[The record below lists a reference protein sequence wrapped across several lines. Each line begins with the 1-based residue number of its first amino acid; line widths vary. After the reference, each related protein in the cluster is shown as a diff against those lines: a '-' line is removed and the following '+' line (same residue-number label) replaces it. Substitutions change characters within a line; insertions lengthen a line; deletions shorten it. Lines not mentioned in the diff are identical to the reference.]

1 MTTPHN
7 TINDDHSPDSANL
20 SDSDPNSAS
29 EYNDDFCDI
38 LEQRLPHDIPLL
50 LDSLGI
56 RHERV
61 TYLGTGMTHVVF
73 GFDDVSTTS
82 SGLQCAIRVQAW
94 PASHRT
100 RRELTS
106 QAAILEHLG
115 RHLTCAPRFIRMQ
128 YSDDNPLRRAYMI
141 TTRIRGICVNDI
153 CQYLSFAEELQLGKA
168 VADEILA
175 FQKVTF
181 NAIGSLVA
189 EQVEGAKPQLS
200 VARFRQW
207 EGLTPAPE
215 NTSGSIQGW
224 LMSLLDWRIK
234 DEASR
239 EGGDCERLK
248 EMVAEMHRLG
258 YFQGTGSVHSTTLS
272 HPDLHYG
279 NIMADRDAATG
290 RWAITGIID
299 WDEALAM
306 PHVMANRSLEWIW
319 SGPLYADQELAMQW
333 TGDLDFVPAAKMAS
347 LPDGRRELKARLD
360 EYMAGL
366 DSTYM
371 DHAYGRGRWIRRVA
385 KFAIGGWQDNRDD
398 KTSGWILKEWARV
411 RGHSIQGR
419 DR

>member
-1 MTTPHN
+1 
-7 TINDDHSPDSANL
+7 
-20 SDSDPNSAS
+20 
-29 EYNDDFCDI
+29 
-38 LEQRLPHDIPLL
+38 
-50 LDSLGI
+50 
-56 RHERV
+56 
-61 TYLGTGMTHVVF
+61 
-73 GFDDVSTTS
+73 
-82 SGLQCAIRVQAW
+82 
-94 PASHRT
+94 
-100 RRELTS
+100 
-106 QAAILEHLG
+106 
-115 RHLTCAPRFIRMQ
+115 
-128 YSDDNPLRRAYMI
+128 MI

-153 CQYLSFAEELQLGKA
+153 HQYLSREEEVQLGKA

-207 EGLTPAPE
+207 EGLTPTPE
-215 NTSGSIQGW
+215 STSGSIQDW
-224 LMSLLDWRIK
+224 LVSLLVWRIK
-234 DEASR
+234 DETSR
-239 EGGDCERLK
+239 EGGDCEQLK

-258 YFQGTGSVHSTTLS
+258 YFQGMGSVHSTTLS
-272 HPDLHYG
+272 HPNLHYG

-306 PHVMANRSLEWIW
+306 PRVMANRSLEWIW

-347 LPDGRRELKARLD
+347 LPDDRRELKARLD

-366 DSTYM
+366 DPTYM

-398 KTSGWILKEWARV
+398 KMSGWILKEWARV
-411 RGHSIQGR
+411 RGQTIQGR
-419 DR
+419 GR